1 MRSTMFKLFSSI
13 SVVLLLAACGS
24 TPKNDYDRRAEAK
37 EAADFKSNK
46 TMKDKMPKWYT
57 SLPQVN
63 NAILSPGVGV
73 SKNWASAIDKAKMD
87 AYKSICMAKDG
98 QIGMT
103 KESFTS
109 DVNSTLVEKYDSAV
123 KASCKS
129 VKVRGV
135 EIARID
141 KEESIVI
148 EHLPNNNFVAFV
160 LIALPTGDAN
170 VIQTEHNKQE
180 LSRDAAKRAEKML
193 GEL

>member
-1 MRSTMFKLFSSI
+1 MLKLLFPI
-13 SVVLLLAACGS
+13 SVVLVLAACGS
-24 TPKNDYDRRAEAK
+24 TPKNEYDRRAEAK
-37 EAADFKSNK
+37 QEADHKSNK
-46 TMKDKMPKWYT
+46 TMKNKMPKWYT
-57 SLPQVN
+57 NLPRVN

-73 SKNWASAIDKAKMD
+73 SRNLSSAVDKAKMD

-98 QIGMT
+98 QVGMT

-109 DVNSTLVEKYDSAV
+109 DVNSTPLEKFESAV
-123 KASCKS
+123 KASCNK
-129 VKVRGV
+129 VNVRGV

-141 KEESIVI
+141 KEESLVI
-148 EHLPNNNFVAFV
+148 EQLDNNNWVAFV